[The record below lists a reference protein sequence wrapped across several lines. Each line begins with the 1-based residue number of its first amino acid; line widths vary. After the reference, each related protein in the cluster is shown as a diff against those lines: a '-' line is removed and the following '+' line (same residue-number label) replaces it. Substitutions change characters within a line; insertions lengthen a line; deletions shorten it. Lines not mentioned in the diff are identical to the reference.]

1 MNIKHIMKKT
11 GMLMLGIIP
20 MILDAQEGYDLESP
34 RPVVSR
40 PVESGH
46 FGISMDYS
54 DFITSGEYNSYFH
67 QAVRQRLAVPMPY
80 LREADVKYSRRIIRC
95 IDARQ
100 KMNKA
105 LEWPRSPLNTYLRDL
120 AYEGVIVPYRND
132 SLASFYYSTQLR
144 ERGSTIFDLWVQ
156 DDSTDPDI
164 GHYEPMN
171 IPYDWGKIHKF
182 WVMEDW
188 IFDYKYSTFRPRI
201 IALAPVFAPE
211 YAGIQ
216 TREQPMCWFKMD
228 NLRQMFSNKELF
240 NRYND
245 AARLSYDDFFQSRL
259 FDSYIIYE
267 SNVFDNYINQYQ
279 EYAEDGVGALLRAD
293 EIKNDLFI
301 FEHDLWQF

>member
-1 MNIKHIMKKT
+1 MKHLKRA
-11 GMLMLGIIP
+11 GMLALGILP
-20 MILDAQEGYDLESP
+20 LLMSAQEGEGVYYSERAP
-34 RPVVSR
+34 AVRR

-54 DFITSGEYNSYFH
+54 DFVTSGEYNSYFH
-67 QAVRQRLAVPMPY
+67 VAVRQRTAIPMPY
-80 LREADVKYSRRIIRC
+80 LREADVKFSRRIIRC

-100 KMNKA
+100 KMNKS

-120 AYEGVIVPYRND
+120 AYEGAIVPYRND
-132 SLASFYYSTQLR
+132 SLASFYYSTDMR
-144 ERGSTIFDLWVQ
+144 ERFSREVLIWVQ
-156 DDSTDPDI
+156 DDPSDITI
-164 GHYEPMN
+164 GHDSM
-171 IPYDWGKIHKF
+171 ITISLDWADIHKF

-188 IFDYKYSTFRPRI
+188 IFDYKHSVFKPVI
-201 IALAPVFAPE
+201 IAIAPVVAPD
-211 YAGIQ
+211 YNGIK

-228 NLRQMFSNKELF
+228 DLRQMFSNKELF

-245 AARLSYDDFFQSRL
+245 GARLSYDDFFQARL

-293 EIKNDLFI
+293 EIRNDLFI